1 MSITHSSTLGL
12 LPPLPGSPPA
22 LPSLTHV
29 ILGAPLGLDSG
40 LTSATFFIPASSDS
54 LYPRDTFCY
63 CSQKL
68 GCLIAACLVC
78 VDSDR
83 SSG

>member
-29 ILGAPLGLDSG
+29 ILGAPLGTG
-40 LTSATFFIPASSDS
+40 LQTGLCDV
-54 LYPRDTFCY
+54 LYSRIIRLTVSP
-63 CSQKL
+63 
-68 GCLIAACLVC
+68 
-78 VDSDR
+78 
-83 SSG
+83 